1 MMRIRLFIALP
12 ISEEIR
18 KRCEALEEIGRQKAS
33 SIRWVNPEQIHL
45 TLFFLGWTDPA
56 LQPNIEAQIREAA
69 REASP
74 FSLEV
79 RGLGVFPK
87 PSAPKVFW
95 AGASNEPIL
104 LALQQNL
111 SARMAALGFSIET
124 RPYRPHLTL
133 GRIKGSVPDAFTR
146 WVAEGNGLQ
155 IGRCEMETVT
165 LMESRMRPEGSIYT
179 PLFTTALGGAP
190 RERVMGFG

>member
-18 KRCEALEEIGRQKAS
+18 KRCEALGEIGRQKAS
-33 SIRWVNPEQIHL
+33 SVRWIDPEQIHL

-56 LQPNIEAQIREAA
+56 LQPKIEAQIQEAA
-69 REASP
+69 RKVAP
-74 FSLEV
+74 FSV
-79 RGLGVFPK
+79 QVTGLGVFPK
-87 PSAPKVFW
+87 LSSPKVFW
-95 AGASNEPIL
+95 AGLSSEPTL

-111 SARMAALGFSIET
+111 STRMAALGFSMET

-133 GRIKGSVPDAFTR
+133 GRIKGAVPDAFTR
-146 WVAEGNGLQ
+146 WVVEGSGLQ

-190 RERVMGFG
+190 RERAMGL

>member
-1 MMRIRLFIALP
+1 MRIRLFIALP
-12 ISEEIR
+12 ISNEIR

-56 LQPNIEAQIREAA
+56 LQPKIEAQIREAA
-69 REASP
+69 RESAP
-74 FSLEV
+74 FSV
-79 RGLGVFPK
+79 QVTGLGVFPK
-87 PSAPKVFW
+87 PSSPKVFW
-95 AGASNEPIL
+95 VGLSSEPTL

-111 SARMAALGFSIET
+111 SDRMGTLGFSVET

-133 GRIKGSVPDAFTR
+133 GRIKGAVPEAFTR
-146 WVAEGNGLQ
+146 WVVEGSGLQ
-155 IGRCEMETVT
+155 IGHCDMETVT

-179 PLFTTALGGAP
+179 PLFTTTLGGAP
-190 RERVMGFG
+190 REGVMGF

>member
-1 MMRIRLFIALP
+1 MRIRLFIALP

-18 KRCEALEEIGRQKAS
+18 KRCEALEEIGRQKAP
-33 SIRWVNPEQIHL
+33 SIRWVDPEQIHL

-56 LQPNIEAQIREAA
+56 LQPRIEAQIRESA
-69 REASP
+69 REAAP
-74 FSLEV
+74 FSTQIT
-79 RGLGVFPK
+79 GLGVFPK
-87 PSAPKVFW
+87 PSSPKVFW
-95 AGASNEPIL
+95 AGVSNEPPL

-133 GRIKGSVPDAFTR
+133 GRIKGPVPESFTR

-165 LMESRMRPEGSIYT
+165 LMESRMRPGGSIYI
-179 PLFTTALGGAP
+179 PLFTTTLGGAP
-190 RERVMGFG
+190 RERVIGF

>member
-18 KRCEALEEIGRQKAS
+18 KRCEALEEIGRQKVS
-33 SIRWVNPEQIHL
+33 SIRWIDPGQIHL

-56 LQPNIEAQIREAA
+56 LQPSMEAQIREAA
-69 REASP
+69 REAAP
-74 FSLEV
+74 FSV
-79 RGLGVFPK
+79 QVAGLGVFPK
-87 PSAPKVFW
+87 PSSPKVFW
-95 AGASNEPIL
+95 VGVSSDPAL

-111 SARMAALGFSIET
+111 SMRMAALGFSMEA

-133 GRIKGSVPDAFTR
+133 GRIKGPVPEDFTR
-146 WVAEGNGLQ
+146 WVTEGGGLQ

-165 LMESRMRPEGSIYT
+165 LMESRTGPEGSIYI
-179 PLFTTALGGAP
+179 PLFTTALGGSP
-190 RERVMGFG
+190 QERVIGL